1 MDEVQGD
8 GVGVVAGAW
17 DRGRVVREV
26 VVELGLDGEP
36 VVAFG
41 PVCLVL
47 VDQGRGRSVLPVGP
61 VLECDLR
68 TEEVELEKRLVD

>member
-8 GVGVVAGAW
+8 GVGVVAGTR

-26 VVELGLDGEP
+26 VVELGLNGEP

-41 PVCLVL
+41 PVRLVL

-61 VLECDLR
+61 ILER
-68 TEEVELEKRLVD
+68 GRGPEEVHLEKRLVD